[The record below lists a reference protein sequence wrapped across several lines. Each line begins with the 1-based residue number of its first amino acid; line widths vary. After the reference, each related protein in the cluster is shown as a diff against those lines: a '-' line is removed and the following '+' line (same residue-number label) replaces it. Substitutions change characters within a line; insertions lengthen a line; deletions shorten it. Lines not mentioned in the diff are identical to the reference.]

1 MLRDALLRSAPQHEA
16 EGRERWA
23 AIARFRIDAG
33 GNLRRA
39 GDLMNR
45 PSGLKIQTKL
55 ERLPVLARWGG
66 DVHSRG
72 ETRMRRIVL
81 TLAAL
86 AAFGIALPAATTQPA
101 SAETVVIKKD
111 RGHHYGWRN
120 RDRDRVV
127 IMKRHHREYREHRGA
142 TVGVQVR

>member
-1 MLRDALLRSAPQHEA
+1 LGRDSPVSNRCRPQPSA
-16 EGRERWA
+16 RWRLDEQTF
-23 AIARFRIDAG
+23 RFE
-33 GNLRRA
+33 NP
-39 GDLMNR
+39 N
-45 PSGLKIQTKL
+45 KIGTL
-55 ERLPVLARWGG
+55 TMLARWCG

-72 ETRMRRIVL
+72 ETRMRKIVL